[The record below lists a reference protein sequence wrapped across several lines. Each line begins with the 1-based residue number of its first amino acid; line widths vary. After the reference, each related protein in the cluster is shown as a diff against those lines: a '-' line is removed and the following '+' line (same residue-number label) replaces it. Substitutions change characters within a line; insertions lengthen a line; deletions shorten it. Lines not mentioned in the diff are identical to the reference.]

1 MPAPL
6 FLLVYF
12 SFLTTAIGNPKE
24 MAAVLAAVIMAKLL
38 RNC

>member
-12 SFLTTAIGNPKE
+12 SFLAASIGSPRE
-24 MAAVLAAVIMAKLL
+24 VALFLAVMVLIKLL

>member
-12 SFLTTAIGNPKE
+12 TILTTVLNFPEKAAIIL
-24 MAAVLAAVIMAKLL
+24 ATVLLIRLFRK
-38 RNC
+38 

>member
-12 SFLTTAIGNPKE
+12 SFLTTAIGNPRE
-24 MAAVLAAVIMAKLL
+24 VGLILAGLVVAKLI
-38 RNC
+38 R